1 MTKRKTTN
9 GEVEQAPAG
18 VDEAVAT
25 AAQIAY
31 GDAMQKQDEWERL
44 AWEMRPHQ
52 QAFVRALFALLW
64 LLAELLRDIRT
75 EVRK

>member
-1 MTKRKTTN
+1 MAKRRVTN
-9 GEVEQAPAG
+9 GEAEQAPAA

-31 GDAMQKQDEWERL
+31 GDAMQKQDEWEQL

-64 LLAELLRDIRT
+64 LIALELQALRKERAG
-75 EVRK
+75 